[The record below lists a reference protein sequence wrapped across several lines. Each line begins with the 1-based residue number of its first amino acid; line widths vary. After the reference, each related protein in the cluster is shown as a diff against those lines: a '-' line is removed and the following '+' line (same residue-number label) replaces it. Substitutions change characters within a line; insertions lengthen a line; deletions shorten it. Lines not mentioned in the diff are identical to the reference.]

1 MTDNVHQLDEASLGE
16 YLNTHVDG
24 FDGPLRA
31 EKFSGG
37 QSNPTYRLTSAGA
50 DYVLRKQPPGTLLKS
65 AHAVDREFRVMKAL
79 QPTRVPVPKMIHLC
93 EDRSVLGSLFFIME
107 YMPGRTFWDS
117 AIPDVSRT
125 QRSAIY
131 DDLNRVLAD
140 LHDVDFNAVGLT
152 DFGRPG
158 NYFARQFKRW
168 SEQYLANRF
177 EDNADMQWN
186 IDWLRDHMPEDDDS
200 GTIVHG
206 DFRLDNLRFHSD
218 EPRTIAVLDWE
229 LSTLGHPFA
238 DLANVCMQ
246 MRMPAN
252 IANMSGLAGVDLVEL
267 GIPDEQQ
274 FIARYCE
281 RRSLPGIDNWQF
293 YLAFSVFRMAAILQ
307 GVAKRGRD
315 GNASSAQALQVEKYI
330 APLAS
335 MARGIAT
342 GDQEPVKL

>member
-1 MTDNVHQLDEASLGE
+1 MTDNVHQLDEASLCD
-16 YLNTHVDG
+16 YLEARIDG
-24 FDGPLRA
+24 FRGPLKV
-31 EKFSGG
+31 EKFPGG
-37 QSNPTYRLTSAGA
+37 QSNPTYRLTCSSG
-50 DYVLRKQPPGTLLKS
+50 DYVLRKQPPGKLLKS
-65 AHAVDREFRVMKAL
+65 AHAVDREYRVMQAL
-79 QPTRVPVPKMIHLC
+79 HSSDVPVPNMIHLC
-93 EDRSVLGSLFFIME
+93 EDRDVLGSLFFIMQ

-117 AIPDVSRT
+117 AIPEVNRE

-131 DDLNRVLAD
+131 DDLNRVLAA
-140 LHDVDFNAVGLT
+140 LHEVDFNAVGLS

-168 SEQYLANRF
+168 SEQYLAAKTD
-177 EDNADMQWN
+177 DNADMQWN
-186 IDWLRDHMPEDDDS
+186 IDWLREHMPEDDDN

-206 DFRLDNLRFHSD
+206 DFRLDNLRFHSE
-218 EPRTIAVLDWE
+218 EPRAIAVLDWE

-252 IANMSGLAGVDLVEL
+252 IANMSGLAGANLAEL

-274 FIARYCE
+274 FIDRYCE
-281 RRSLPGIDNWQF
+281 RRGLSGIENWQF

-315 GNASSAQALQVEKYI
+315 GNASSEQALQVEKYI
-330 APLAS
+330 APLAA
-335 MARGIAT
+335 MARSIAS
-342 GDQEPVKL
+342 GQ